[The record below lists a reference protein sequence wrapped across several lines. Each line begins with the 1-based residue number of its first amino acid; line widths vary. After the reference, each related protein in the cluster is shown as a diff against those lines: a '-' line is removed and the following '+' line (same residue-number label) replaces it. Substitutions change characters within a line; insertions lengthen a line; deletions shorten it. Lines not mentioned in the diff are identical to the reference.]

1 MVIISKGFASIK
13 KIRIKE
19 LRRHCFDLTFKLQ
32 IKFKILE
39 KSSFIEQALF
49 ERLSKGENDQKKVFT
64 KRSAM
69 NLTFNREV

>member
-13 KIRIKE
+13 NIRIKE

-39 KSSFIEQALF
+39 KSSFIEQALL

-69 NLTFNREV
+69 NMTFNREV